1 MMVDWDFIFMI
12 VSVLLFL
19 VWVYYMT
26 VINAGAGYTGPGC
39 SGNCQQ
45 GRLPC
50 DCDLNKKDQV

>member
-1 MMVDWDFIFMI
+1 MTIDWDFVIML
-12 VSVLLFL
+12 VVVTAFL
-19 VWVYYMT
+19 VGLYFYARN
-26 VINAGAGYTGPGC
+26 IEPGC